1 MTTTTYHILINPAA
15 ASGRGRKVW
24 KKIRPELER
33 LGVSYRQFF
42 PATPDHAREIIR
54 GLEKSAKGTGTLAG
68 ESWGTGT
75 MTHFSLHSEQ
85 PSMYAKNESLYPS
98 PLTHPLHLIVIG
110 GDGTMSTVV
119 NSIND
124 FTRFRIGYI
133 PAGSANDLALSLGLS
148 DDPLENLSSI
158 LEGTVRR
165 HLDVGVVDGA
175 AKGTGTMAG
184 ESWGTGTMT
193 HFSELGEPPQMTEKN
208 ESLYLSPLT
217 HSPHRFLVSAGI
229 GFDAAVCEGVNGST
243 LKKLLSK
250 VGLSKLSYIM
260 IALKILLTEKKAA
273 CTVTMDDGAAVHHMD
288 RSLFAAVMLERF
300 EGGGFMFAPDADPE
314 DGLFDL
320 CMIGDI
326 SAPRFI
332 LSLPKAKR
340 GTHFSIKGADH
351 ALASKVTIHTDTPL
365 YVHADGD
372 VIARSSDITFTCLP
386 RVLQLLN

>member
-42 PATPDHAREIIR
+42 PATPDHAREIIQH
-54 GLEKSAKGTGTLAG
+54 LEG

-98 PLTHPLHLIVIG
+98 PLTHPLHLIVVG

-158 LEGTVRR
+158 LEGIVRR
-165 HLDVGVVDGA
+165 HLDIGVAETGDKGDGSECHLLPKVTSQNRPLLSPGESA
-175 AKGTGTMAG
+175 ETGTM
-184 ESWGTGTMT
+184 
-193 HFSELGEPPQMTEKN
+193 
-208 ESLYLSPLT
+208 T

-340 GTHFSIKGADH
+340 GTHFSVKGADH
-351 ALASKVTIHTDTPL
+351 ALASKVTIHTDVPL

-386 RVLQLLN
+386 RVLQMLN